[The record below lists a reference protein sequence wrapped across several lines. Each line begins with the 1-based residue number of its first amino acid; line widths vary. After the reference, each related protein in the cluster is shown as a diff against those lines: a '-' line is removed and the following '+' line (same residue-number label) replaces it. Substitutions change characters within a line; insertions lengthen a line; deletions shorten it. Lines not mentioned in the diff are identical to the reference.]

1 MVRGLM
7 AIVTRKFTKEYLG
20 ITATTYDSK
29 IDLLI
34 PHIEAAF
41 ERIRGIDF
49 DEDSNDVIEYPE
61 NAEMIAA
68 EMIGYKLQ
76 MSPLTSGAFDN
87 KQSETIGSYSYTKGS
102 AITQKM
108 LMGFPISIVGQIE
121 RYQSSG

>member
-1 MVRGLM
+1 M

-68 EMIGYKLQ
+68 EMIGYKLVT
-76 MSPLTSGAFDN
+76 SPFTSGTYSD
-87 KQSETIGSYSYTKGS
+87 KKSESIGSYSYTRNTREDM
-102 AITQKM
+102 IQ
-108 LMGFPISIVGQIE
+108 GFPKSIVGQIE

>member
-1 MVRGLM
+1 M

-20 ITATTYDSK
+20 ITGTTYDSK

-41 ERIRGIDF
+41 ERIRGVPF

-61 NAEMIAA
+61 NAEMISA
-68 EMIGYKLQ
+68 EMIGYKLVT
-76 MSPLTSGAFDN
+76 SPFTSGTYSD
-87 KQSETIGSYSYTKGS
+87 KKSESIGSYSYTRLNGS
-102 AITQKM
+102 KSEM

-121 RYQSSG
+121 RYQRFN